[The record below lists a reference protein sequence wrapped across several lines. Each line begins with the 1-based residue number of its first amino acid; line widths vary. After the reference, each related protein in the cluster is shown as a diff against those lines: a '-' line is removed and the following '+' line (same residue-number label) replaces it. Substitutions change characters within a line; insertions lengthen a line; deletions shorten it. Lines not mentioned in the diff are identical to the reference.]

1 MNIFD
6 RLHGGVVYPRR
17 VRALAEHLEAVI
29 PRGARVLDVGCGD
42 GEVAGSILRRRPD
55 LDVRGVD
62 VLVRK
67 RTHVPVSAFDG
78 STLPQADGSVDV
90 VMFVDVL
97 HHTDHPL
104 TLLREAVRVSRRDVV
119 VKDHVCDGRLARWK
133 LRFMDHV
140 GNARYGVALPYNYW
154 TWPQWESAFD
164 QLPVRVAECRRRL
177 ALYPG
182 PAGWLFDPSLQF
194 LARLQLE
201 PPTR

>member
-1 MNIFD
+1 MSVFD
-6 RLHGGVVYPRR
+6 RLHGRVVYPQR
-17 VRALAEHLEAVI
+17 VQALAEYLAAVI

-62 VLVRK
+62 VLVRE
-67 RTHVPVSAFDG
+67 RTRIPVSAFDG
-78 STLPQADGSVDV
+78 STLPVADDSVDV

-97 HHTDHPL
+97 HHTDHAL
-104 TLLREAVRVSRRDVV
+104 TLLREAVRVTRRDVV

-140 GNARYGVALPYNYW
+140 GNARHGVALPHNYW
-154 TWPQWESAFD
+154 TWSQWEAAFA
-164 QLPVRVAECRRRL
+164 QLPVRLAECQRRL

-182 PAGWLFDPSLQF
+182 PAGWLFDSSLQF
-194 LARLQLE
+194 LARLQRG
-201 PPTR
+201 PTTR